1 MNHLSLWSGF
11 ASLWMMLC
19 LATPVFA
26 EANEA
31 LIAGD
36 RIEQLRTQL
45 DEAGK
50 QNLQLVRS
58 WHFAV

>member
-45 DEAGK
+45 DEAEK
-50 QNLQLVRS
+50 AKSSARRS